1 MNKKELRKIKND
13 EPLPVHV
20 KDTDGNELD
29 YDEIR
34 VRFICEQIFQTKIL
48 NSDRPD
54 LYAENQHF
62 GIEVTSASDIPC
74 IIYRNMGD
82 GKLKPKQIN
91 YNHLEGMKYKEMRQY
106 GTISKDLCFASIN
119 ADADIYQRNILN
131 VLNDKLKKLNG
142 TDGEAYMHYPLQYL
156 YITSIVNTMC
166 FSIND
171 FMNLFFAMC
180 REQRKYNKIYSII
193 FLECIDCLI
202 KFDFLTMR
210 SYFMPDIFKLIPE
223 ENLRARKY
231 IIAKHNGEEAP
242 DSPAEAM
249 EKIYNVIRK
258 D

>member
-74 IIYRNMGD
+74 IIYRDMGD

-91 YNHLEGMKYKEMRQY
+91 YNL
-106 GTISKDLCFASIN
+106 
-119 ADADIYQRNILN
+119 
-131 VLNDKLKKLNG
+131 
-142 TDGEAYMHYPLQYL
+142 
-156 YITSIVNTMC
+156 
-166 FSIND
+166 
-171 FMNLFFAMC
+171 
-180 REQRKYNKIYSII
+180 
-193 FLECIDCLI
+193 

-210 SYFMPDIFKLIPE
+210 SYFMPDIFKLISG

-231 IIAKHNGEEAP
+231 IIAQHNGEEAP

-249 EKIYNVIRK
+249 EKYIML
-258 D
+258 